1 MTEDGLTLVLSKEKL
16 NAILK
21 RKMKVLIENAL
32 VSNKDWDFKIST
44 SSPYYPKSN
53 GLAERGFG
61 KAKSMLQKAK
71 EENKDLSLY

>member
-1 MTEDGLTLVLSKEKL
+1 MTEDGPTLVQRKEKL
-16 NAILK
+16 NAILI

-32 VSNKDWDFKIST
+32 VYNKDWDFKIST

-61 KAKSMLQKAK
+61 KAKSMLQEPKK
-71 EENKDLSLY
+71 KINIYL